1 MDCISHMKEVD
12 IMILAMTSDMTFR
25 VVGLIDESDLIEVSL
40 LLTDNHGNKSEHI
53 LTFARIGDSKE
64 FKRYWDQYDIGTK
77 HYTVYNESALF
88 FELSHLLRDRELET
102 TITGYWVFYNEREE
116 CEFLTFEDLI

>member
-1 MDCISHMKEVD
+1 MDCISYKIGSD
-12 IMILAMTSDMTFR
+12 IMSLAMTSDMTFR

-40 LLTDNHGNKSEHI
+40 LLTDNHGKKSEHV

-64 FKRYWDQYDIGTK
+64 FKRYWDHDDIGTK
-77 HYTVYNESALF
+77 HFSVYDESALF

-102 TITGYWVFYNEREE
+102 TITGYWIFCNEREE
-116 CEFLTFEDLI
+116 NDFLTFEDLI